1 MSTQSKPYKA
11 SLLFAVSLI
20 VLLTLSTAPLPAWAH
35 QLQAY
40 EAALNRTTFTA
51 TTQSTSI
58 DEVRSLIE
66 QLPATPDVTKEDG
79 EFIRQTR
86 SAYDALSEDER
97 RLLDTE
103 TNRAAL
109 GTTQSYGRVLELA
122 EAGYAVLFEVNN
134 ATSLTNGVYTSSVR
148 SSWDRGKS
156 ASKQDRN
163 WTATRVSVKD
173 GKAYVTL
180 TRRHSPRRTAGARS
194 NSRFHSRPRTAH
206 LKINTRDAVVH

>member
-40 EAALNRTTFTA
+40 EAALNRTTFA
-51 TTQSTSI
+51 VTTQSASI

-103 TNRAAL
+103 TNRAA
-109 GTTQSYGRVLELA
+109 Q
-122 EAGYAVLFEVNN
+122 N
-134 ATSLTNGVYTSSVR
+134 
-148 SSWDRGKS
+148 
-156 ASKQDRN
+156 
-163 WTATRVSVKD
+163 
-173 GKAYVTL
+173 
-180 TRRHSPRRTAGARS
+180 RHHQHEDS
-194 NSRFHSRPRTAH
+194 
-206 LKINTRDAVVH
+206 DV